1 MVLNYIVGIGLW
13 LVVLGVGLVLTVPDV
28 PVLPLTLVS
37 VAVLVLVPLAFYPR
51 SKTTWAAVEY
61 LVLRA
66 DPDYHAPGA
75 SRPTREG
82 PGVTEAAIGLMTALG
97 LSTATGL
104 NAYLP
109 LLILGGLA
117 RWTDLITLDA
127 PYDTLA
133 EPGVMLAIGV
143 IAIVDFVGDKVPAL
157 DSVLHA
163 IGLVVAPVAG
173 ALVALAATGND
184 AVDPAFAVVV
194 GVAAAGATHGAR
206 SIVRPAST
214 AFTGGAGNPVL
225 SLGEDTVSTVLAFS
239 AVIVPVVAFLMVVAL
254 AWLLVWGV
262 RRAWRSRSAT
272 RRVDDRPRA

>member
-1 MVLNYIVGIGLW
+1 
-13 LVVLGVGLVLTVPDV
+13 
-28 PVLPLTLVS
+28 
-37 VAVLVLVPLAFYPR
+37 
-51 SKTTWAAVEY
+51 
-61 LVLRA
+61 
-66 DPDYHAPGA
+66 
-75 SRPTREG
+75 
-82 PGVTEAAIGLMTALG
+82 VTEAAIGLMTALG

-133 EPGVMLAIGV
+133 EPGVMIAIGV
-143 IAIVDFVGDKVPAL
+143 IAVVDFVGDKVPAL

-184 AVDPAFAVVV
+184 VVDPAFAVVV

-206 SIVRPAST
+206 TLVRPAST
-214 AFTGGAGNPVL
+214 TFTGGAGNPVL

-239 AVIVPVVAFLMVVAL
+239 AVIVPVVALLMVVAL

-262 RRAWRSRSAT
+262 RRAWRSRSAD
-272 RRVDDRPRA
+272 RRIDDRPRA

>member
-1 MVLNYIVGIGLW
+1 M
-13 LVVLGVGLVLTVPDV
+13 
-28 PVLPLTLVS
+28 
-37 VAVLVLVPLAFYPR
+37 
-51 SKTTWAAVEY
+51 
-61 LVLRA
+61 
-66 DPDYHAPGA
+66 
-75 SRPTREG
+75 
-82 PGVTEAAIGLMTALG
+82 TEAAIGLMTALG

-133 EPGVMLAIGV
+133 EPGVMIAIGV
-143 IAIVDFVGDKVPAL
+143 IAVVDFVGDKVPAL

-184 AVDPAFAVVV
+184 VVDPAFAVVV

-206 SIVRPAST
+206 TIVRPAST
-214 AFTGGAGNPVL
+214 AFTGGVGNPVL

-239 AVIVPVVAFLMVVAL
+239 AVIVPVVAFLMVMAL

-262 RRAWRSRSAT
+262 RRAWRSRSAA
-272 RRVDDRPRA
+272 RRIDDRPRA

>member
-1 MVLNYIVGIGLW
+1 
-13 LVVLGVGLVLTVPDV
+13 
-28 PVLPLTLVS
+28 
-37 VAVLVLVPLAFYPR
+37 
-51 SKTTWAAVEY
+51 
-61 LVLRA
+61 
-66 DPDYHAPGA
+66 
-75 SRPTREG
+75 
-82 PGVTEAAIGLMTALG
+82 VTETAVGLMTALG
-97 LSTATGL
+97 LSTAAGL

-109 LLILGGLA
+109 LLILGALA
-117 RWTDLITLDA
+117 RWTDQISLDA

-143 IAIVDFVGDKVPAL
+143 IAAVDFVGDKVPAI

-184 AVDPAFAVVV
+184 AVDPAVAVVV

-214 AFTGGAGNPVL
+214 AFTGGTGNPVL

-239 AVIVPVVAFLMVVAL
+239 AVIVPAVAFVMVLVL
-254 AWLLVWGV
+254 FGLIVWGV
-262 RRAWRSRSAT
+262 RRAWL
-272 RRVDDRPRA
+272 RRRRPPTSVDVAPGPGA

>member
-1 MVLNYIVGIGLW
+1 MIE
-13 LVVLGVGLVLTVPDV
+13 T
-28 PVLPLTLVS
+28 
-37 VAVLVLVPLAFYPR
+37 
-51 SKTTWAAVEY
+51 
-61 LVLRA
+61 
-66 DPDYHAPGA
+66 
-75 SRPTREG
+75 
-82 PGVTEAAIGLMTALG
+82 AIGLMTALG

-117 RWTDLITLDA
+117 RWTDLIALDA

-133 EPGVMLAIGV
+133 EPGVMLAIAV
-143 IAIVDFVGDKVPAL
+143 IAAVDFVADKVPAL

-254 AWLLVWGV
+254 AWLLVWAV

-272 RRVDDRPRA
+272 RRVDDRPRT

>member
-1 MVLNYIVGIGLW
+1 M
-13 LVVLGVGLVLTVPDV
+13 
-28 PVLPLTLVS
+28 
-37 VAVLVLVPLAFYPR
+37 
-51 SKTTWAAVEY
+51 
-61 LVLRA
+61 
-66 DPDYHAPGA
+66 
-75 SRPTREG
+75 
-82 PGVTEAAIGLMTALG
+82 TEAAIGLMTALG

-133 EPGVMLAIGV
+133 EPGVMIAIGV
-143 IAIVDFVGDKVPAL
+143 IAVVDFVGDKVPAL

-184 AVDPAFAVVV
+184 VVDPAFAVVV

-206 SIVRPAST
+206 TLVRPAST
-214 AFTGGAGNPVL
+214 TFTGGAGNPVL

-262 RRAWRSRSAT
+262 RRAWRSRSAA
-272 RRVDDRPRA
+272 RRIDDRPRA

>member
-1 MVLNYIVGIGLW
+1 M
-13 LVVLGVGLVLTVPDV
+13 
-28 PVLPLTLVS
+28 
-37 VAVLVLVPLAFYPR
+37 
-51 SKTTWAAVEY
+51 
-61 LVLRA
+61 
-66 DPDYHAPGA
+66 
-75 SRPTREG
+75 
-82 PGVTEAAIGLMTALG
+82 TEAAIGLMTALG

-127 PYDTLA
+127 PYDTLS
-133 EPGVMLAIGV
+133 EPGVMLAIGA
-143 IAIVDFVGDKVPAL
+143 IALVDFVGDKVPAL

-184 AVDPAFAVVV
+184 VVDPAFAVVI

-206 SIVRPAST
+206 TMVRPAST

-272 RRVDDRPRA
+272 RRVDDSPRT

>member
-1 MVLNYIVGIGLW
+1 M
-13 LVVLGVGLVLTVPDV
+13 
-28 PVLPLTLVS
+28 
-37 VAVLVLVPLAFYPR
+37 
-51 SKTTWAAVEY
+51 
-61 LVLRA
+61 
-66 DPDYHAPGA
+66 
-75 SRPTREG
+75 
-82 PGVTEAAIGLMTALG
+82 TEAAIGLMTALG

-127 PYDTLA
+127 PYDTLS

-157 DSVLHA
+157 DSALHA

-184 AVDPAFAVVV
+184 VVDPAFAVVV

-225 SLGEDTVSTVLAFS
+225 SLGEDTVSTVLSFS
-239 AVIVPVVAFLMVVAL
+239 AVIVPVVAFLMVVVL
-254 AWLLVWGV
+254 AWLLFWGV
-262 RRAWRSRSAT
+262 RRAWRARSAT
-272 RRVDDRPRA
+272 RRVDERPRA

>member
-1 MVLNYIVGIGLW
+1 
-13 LVVLGVGLVLTVPDV
+13 
-28 PVLPLTLVS
+28 
-37 VAVLVLVPLAFYPR
+37 
-51 SKTTWAAVEY
+51 
-61 LVLRA
+61 
-66 DPDYHAPGA
+66 
-75 SRPTREG
+75 
-82 PGVTEAAIGLMTALG
+82 VTEAAIGLMTALG

-127 PYDTLA
+127 PYDTLS

-184 AVDPAFAVVV
+184 VIDPAFAVVI

-206 SIVRPAST
+206 TIVRPAST

-225 SLGEDTVSTVLAFS
+225 SLGEDSVSTVLSFS
-239 AVIVPVVAFLMVVAL
+239 AVIVPVVAFLMVVTL
-254 AWLLVWGV
+254 AWLLAWGV

-272 RRVDDRPRA
+272 GRIDDSPRA

>member
-1 MVLNYIVGIGLW
+1 M
-13 LVVLGVGLVLTVPDV
+13 
-28 PVLPLTLVS
+28 S
-37 VAVLVLVPLAFYPR
+37 
-51 SKTTWAAVEY
+51 
-61 LVLRA
+61 
-66 DPDYHAPGA
+66 
-75 SRPTREG
+75 
-82 PGVTEAAIGLMTALG
+82 EAAIGLMTALG

-184 AVDPAFAVVV
+184 VVDPAVAVVI

-225 SLGEDTVSTVLAFS
+225 SLGEDTISTVLAFS
-239 AVIVPVVAFLMVVAL
+239 AVIVPVVAFLMVVVL
-254 AWLLVWGV
+254 AWLLFWGV
-262 RRAWRSRSAT
+262 RRAWRSRSAA
-272 RRVDDRPRA
+272 RRIDDRPRA

>member
-1 MVLNYIVGIGLW
+1 M
-13 LVVLGVGLVLTVPDV
+13 
-28 PVLPLTLVS
+28 
-37 VAVLVLVPLAFYPR
+37 
-51 SKTTWAAVEY
+51 
-61 LVLRA
+61 
-66 DPDYHAPGA
+66 
-75 SRPTREG
+75 
-82 PGVTEAAIGLMTALG
+82 TEAAIGLMTALG

-127 PYDTLA
+127 PYDTLS

-184 AVDPAFAVVV
+184 VVDPAFAVVL
-194 GVAAAGATHGAR
+194 GVAAAGATQGAR
-206 SIVRPAST
+206 TIVRPAST

-225 SLGEDTVSTVLAFS
+225 SLGEDTVSTVLSFS

-254 AWLLVWGV
+254 AWLLFWGV
-262 RRAWRSRSAT
+262 RRAWRSRSTA
-272 RRVDDRPRA
+272 RRIDDRPRA

>member
-1 MVLNYIVGIGLW
+1 M
-13 LVVLGVGLVLTVPDV
+13 
-28 PVLPLTLVS
+28 
-37 VAVLVLVPLAFYPR
+37 
-51 SKTTWAAVEY
+51 
-61 LVLRA
+61 
-66 DPDYHAPGA
+66 
-75 SRPTREG
+75 
-82 PGVTEAAIGLMTALG
+82 TETAIGLMTALG

-143 IAIVDFVGDKVPAL
+143 IATVDFVGDKVPAL

-206 SIVRPAST
+206 TIVRPAST

-262 RRAWRSRSAT
+262 RRAWRSRSAA
-272 RRVDDRPRA
+272 RHIDDRPRA

>member
-1 MVLNYIVGIGLW
+1 M
-13 LVVLGVGLVLTVPDV
+13 
-28 PVLPLTLVS
+28 
-37 VAVLVLVPLAFYPR
+37 
-51 SKTTWAAVEY
+51 
-61 LVLRA
+61 
-66 DPDYHAPGA
+66 
-75 SRPTREG
+75 
-82 PGVTEAAIGLMTALG
+82 TEAAIGLMTALG

-117 RWTDLITLDA
+117 RWTDLIMLEA
-127 PYDTLA
+127 PYDTLS
-133 EPGVMLAIGV
+133 EPGVMIAIGV

-157 DSVLHA
+157 DSLLHA

-184 AVDPAFAVVV
+184 VVDPAFAVVV

-206 SIVRPAST
+206 TIVRPAST
-214 AFTGGAGNPVL
+214 AFTGGVGNPVL

-239 AVIVPVVAFLMVVAL
+239 AVIVPVVALLMVVAL

-262 RRAWRSRSAT
+262 RRAWRSRSAA
-272 RRVDDRPRA
+272 RRIDDRPRA

>member
-1 MVLNYIVGIGLW
+1 
-13 LVVLGVGLVLTVPDV
+13 
-28 PVLPLTLVS
+28 
-37 VAVLVLVPLAFYPR
+37 
-51 SKTTWAAVEY
+51 
-61 LVLRA
+61 
-66 DPDYHAPGA
+66 
-75 SRPTREG
+75 
-82 PGVTEAAIGLMTALG
+82 VTEAAIGLMTALG

-117 RWTDLITLDA
+117 RWTDLIMLEA
-127 PYDTLA
+127 PYDTLS
-133 EPGVMLAIGV
+133 EPGVMIAIGV

-184 AVDPAFAVVV
+184 VVDPAFAVVV

-206 SIVRPAST
+206 TIVRPAST
-214 AFTGGAGNPVL
+214 AFTGGVGNPVL

-239 AVIVPVVAFLMVVAL
+239 AVIVPVVALLMVVAL

-262 RRAWRSRSAT
+262 RRAWRSRSAA
-272 RRVDDRPRA
+272 RRIDDRPRA